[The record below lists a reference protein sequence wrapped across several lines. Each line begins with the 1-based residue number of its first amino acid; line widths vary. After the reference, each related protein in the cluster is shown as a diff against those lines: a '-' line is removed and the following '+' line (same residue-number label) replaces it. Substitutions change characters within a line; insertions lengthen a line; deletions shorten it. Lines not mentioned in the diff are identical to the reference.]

1 MKLPWKPYFETLLI
15 QLCERTARATLSQVM
30 PSHPAFRRFLLEQLQ
45 QPPGHPASF
54 LSQPVFEALFEYE
67 GYSKTL
73 EETGLLHPLL
83 LKTLDQPQKEH
94 RERRFPKDR
103 RPYVHQVKA
112 WQALKEQPTRS
123 VIVSTGTA
131 SGKTECFLI
140 PILDDL
146 VREYEETQYRPLVG
160 VRALFLYPLNALI
173 NSQQERLS
181 AWTAGLDG
189 GIRFCLYNGATPD
202 QVREAEQDA
211 KPEQVMSRK
220 ALRNSPPPIL
230 VTNSTMLEYMLVRKV
245 DAPIIQK
252 SRGKLRWIVLDEA
265 HTYLGSNA
273 AEISLLLRRVM
284 YAFDADPKLVRFVA
298 TSATIGGG
306 EESKLALQTFLA
318 DLAGIDVNQ
327 VTVIGGRRLTPPLK
341 PDGKNMPVPSVDE
354 LKDLGDYESLRA
366 RLERV
371 AEIRELRS
379 KLSGTAMTLDEIMRT
394 LKVSEDQK
402 YCVQLLDAASEN
414 PPDKEKHSQPLLPLR
429 GNFFLRTQP
438 GLWACCNGECPGRMT
453 SLADETWPFGPIYY
467 SHRQKCVHCESLV
480 FEIVT
485 CTDCGEVYLG
495 AHEDAEFRLHSR
507 SWDHRD
513 VTDELRFEIEDE
525 SDERPEDTSSEDSQE
540 SDTDQVSFDRRL
552 LCTRA
557 ANDLCDAPSGYDLK
571 TGELKSDGHLLTLA
585 TVEDHETRCIC
596 CGSRGNEKWAQ
607 FRPVRLGAQFYL
619 GVSVPTLLS
628 QAPAMKGAKE
638 RLPLDGRQMISFTDS
653 RQGTARFAVR
663 AQLEAERNFV
673 RSFIYHKLWSLAAT
687 GSPEELEKKKQQ
699 VAALEAVAKDN
710 PGLQSLLEQESATL
724 NDLQRRVNSPSA
736 TVKWRDMIDALAKQ
750 APLQYWLPEATRLRY
765 RQAIDVS
772 SQLAEMFLLR
782 EFFRRPRRQN
792 SMETL
797 GLGAIS
803 FPQLSKCVPPTEWRN
818 SKRSTEE
825 WHAFLKICVDFGI
838 RGNACVAVRRDYLR
852 WIGIPIRPRYLAAPD
867 EETVPLSRIR
877 WPVMRGRKGRSHR
890 LVTIL
895 QLALQLNRDDPDD
908 VTLVDGLLHSAWAQI
923 VGAGILVIDTNG
935 YQLNLELAEI
945 SLVSVAYRCP
955 VTQRLLDTALCGVS
969 PYHSER
975 TFQSLGPV
983 REIVMPRL
991 KFPFRQS
998 QTGESVSGDT
1008 ISQWLTS
1015 DVVIEAA
1022 RENGTWTEFCDRI
1035 AEESPFFEAAEH
1047 SGQMSKSRLI
1057 ELEKRFRAG
1066 KTNLLSCST
1075 TMEMGIDIGGL
1086 TSVAMNN
1093 APPGPANWLQ
1103 RAGRAGRREIPRAS
1117 TLTLCQSQPHG
1128 QAVFEN
1134 PKWPFTTQI
1143 HVPKVS
1149 LNSVRIVQ
1157 RHVQAFLLSQFL
1169 ADQTDNST
1177 KLLSNWFFD
1186 PEQNSRSRC
1195 DQFLAW
1201 LQAGAELNA
1210 DVELGIRRLVARSAL
1225 ETTSL
1230 RRLLDDAHNA
1240 MWEISSIWIAER
1252 NAIRDELAV
1261 MGTVPEDERKLAPEQ
1276 KAVSH
1281 QLKRHEEEY
1290 LLRELAASGFLPS
1303 HGFPLYVL
1311 PFVNTSVEQLLA
1323 EKERRDDDRDD
1334 SRFQLRSYPS
1344 RELATAIREYAPGN
1358 SVVIDGLTYTS
1369 SGLTL
1374 HWQVPPT
1381 DTGFQE
1387 SQVIRRVW
1395 KCKSCGAFGTSSG
1408 KPDHCGIESCQSRNI
1423 DTWEYIQPSGFAV
1436 DIRTGGPNSLDN
1448 VRVYVP
1454 PKMPFLSCDS
1464 AEWVSMP
1471 NPALGKYRSDANG
1484 SIFHYSS
1491 GAAEHGYAVCLRCGR
1506 SASEVG
1512 PASLE
1517 PFAPFAKNGPHP
1529 RLRTGR
1535 KDDQTHECPGS
1546 DGQYSI
1552 KRNLWLAGEIT
1563 TDVLQVRLQHPS
1575 PTKMSIPEDV
1585 AVSLAIAFRSSLCRL
1600 LGVEQREIGWSV
1612 QKSIAGKEVVQDI
1625 FLFDA
1630 AAGGA
1635 GYVSGA
1641 AGLIQDVIR
1650 DAEHLLKSCSCDS
1663 ACHSCLLDF
1672 DTQHHADSLNRVRAL
1687 EWLDDE
1693 FMLAMAVPEEFQCF
1707 GDKTRYEPQPAI
1719 QAVLTEL
1726 QQQSGVTDLKIFT
1739 HGNPQ
1744 SWDLEDWRLYRH
1756 IAKLAIDQAGVQVTV
1771 VIPKTLRKALPWT
1784 TLHAMAS
1791 RCEVTGMR
1799 FLEAV
1804 DSSTRIGN
1812 AYLCAEVS
1820 TNAKTVQF
1828 ASFDSDSLTPGPHW
1842 GVSEST
1848 SLLVRGESNTTSSII
1863 SGSLISLAIADSERP
1878 HFCSVF
1884 MAQKELDGQVA
1895 DIGEKFWTNLFS
1907 VAPWMQEWARF
1918 ESPESIQYSDRYL
1931 VSPLSSRVLYEILR
1945 HLIIQLGNSG
1955 SRPRLTLRTMKSEE
1969 RQQSSSI
1976 HHNWNN
1982 DRVQESVLKR
1992 LLAPLVKPNPTIS
2005 LTRRDD
2011 VPHVRTMRI
2020 EWPDK
2025 RIAEITLDQGVG
2037 FTKTVGYVPHD
2048 FQSKPELQAEQLL
2061 QPFNVMQNST
2071 RVPFYVM
2078 RGK

>member
-1 MKLPWKPYFETLLI
+1 MTTWKPYFETLLT
-15 QLCERTARATLSQVM
+15 QLCERPARATLSQVM
-30 PSHPAFRRFLLEQLQ
+30 PSHPAFRAFLREQLEQL
-45 QPPGHPASF
+45 PGHPASF

-73 EETGLLHPLL
+73 EETGLLHPRL
-83 LKTLDQPQKEH
+83 LKTLDSPPKEH
-94 RERRFPKDR
+94 WDRRFPMDR

-112 WQALKEQPTRS
+112 WQALKEQPARS

-146 VREYEETQYRPLVG
+146 VREFEQEQLKPLVG

-189 GIRFCLYNGATPD
+189 GVRFCLYNGATPD
-202 QVREAEQDA
+202 LPPKDEQSA
-211 KPEQVMSRK
+211 RPEQVLSRK
-220 ALRNSPPPIL
+220 LLRDSPPPIL

-245 DAPIIQK
+245 DAPIVRK
-252 SRGKLRWIVLDEA
+252 SQGKLRWIVLDEA

-284 YAFDADPKLVRFVA
+284 HAFDADPEQVRFVA
-298 TSATIGGG
+298 TSATIGSGK
-306 EESKLALQTFLA
+306 ESKLALQKFLA
-318 DLAGIDVNQ
+318 DLAGIEPDQ
-327 VTVIGGRRLTPPLK
+327 VTVIGGHRLTPPLK
-341 PDGKNMPVPSVDE
+341 PDSKNLPVPSMEE
-354 LKDLGDYESLRA
+354 LKAIADYDALRS

-371 AEIRELRS
+371 PEIRELRTT
-379 KLSGTAMTLDEIMRT
+379 LSSNALRLDEIIRT
-394 LKVSEDQK
+394 LKVPIDQRS
-402 YCVQLLDAASEN
+402 CIQLLDACSEN

-438 GLWACCNGECPGRMT
+438 GLWACCNGECSGRKE
-453 SLADETWPFGPIYY
+453 SLGDETWPFGPIYY
-467 SHRQKCVHCESLV
+467 SHRQKCEHCKSLV

-485 CTDCGEVYLG
+485 CTDCGEIYLG
-495 AHEDAEFRLHSR
+495 AHEDSEFRLHSR
-507 SWDHRD
+507 SWDHQD
-513 VTDELRFEIEDE
+513 VANELRFETEDE
-525 SDERPEDTSSEDSQE
+525 SEERPDDSDREFSSEDASE
-540 SDTDQVSFDRRL
+540 ELPFERKLICSRS
-552 LCTRA
+552 
-557 ANDLCDAPSGYDLK
+557 ANDLCDAPVGYDLT
-571 TGELKSDGHLLTLA
+571 TGECKSDGCLLTIA
-585 TVEDHETRCIC
+585 TVENHEIRCIC
-596 CGSRGNEKWAQ
+596 CGSSGNEKWEQ

-619 GVSVPTLLS
+619 GVSVPTLLA
-628 QAPAMKGAKE
+628 QAPPMKGAKE

-663 AQLEAERNFV
+663 AQLESERNFV

-687 GSPEELEKKKQQ
+687 ASPEELEKQKQQ
-699 VAALEAVAKDN
+699 VAALRTVVDGN
-710 PGLQSLLEQESATL
+710 PGLQSLLDQEAAKL
-724 NDLQRRVNSPSA
+724 DDLVRRAESPSA
-736 TVKWRDMIDALAKQ
+736 SVKWRDMIDALAKQ
-750 APLQYWLPEATRLRY
+750 APLQFWLPEATRLRY

-797 GLGAIS
+797 GLSAVT
-803 FPQLSKCVPPTEWRN
+803 FPQLLQCNPPTEW
-818 SKRSTEE
+818 KRTKKTAAD
-825 WHAFLKICVDFGI
+825 WRAFLKICVDFGL
-838 RGNACVAVRRDYLR
+838 RGNACVAVRREYLR
-852 WIGIPIRPRYLAAPD
+852 WIGIKIRPKYMASPDQEYLPPGL
-867 EETVPLSRIR
+867 VR
-877 WPVMRGRKGRSHR
+877 WPVMRGRRGRTHR
-890 LVTIL
+890 LITVL
-895 QLALQLNRDDPDD
+895 QLALQLNLEDPDHI
-908 VTLVDGLLHSAWAQI
+908 TLVDTLLREAWGQI
-923 VGAGILVIDTNG
+923 VGAGILIVDTNG
-935 YQLNLELAEI
+935 YQLNLELAEVR
-945 SLVSVAYRCP
+945 LVSVAYRCP
-955 VTQRLLDTALCGVS
+955 VTQRLLDNALCGVS

-975 TFQSLGPV
+975 TFLSLGPV
-983 REIVMPRL
+983 KTIPMPRL
-991 KFPFRQS
+991 MYPFKQS
-998 QTGESVSGDT
+998 QIGESVSVET
-1008 ISQWLTS
+1008 VSEWLKSNEITA
-1015 DVVIEAA
+1015 IA
-1022 RENGTWTEFCDRI
+1022 REGGTWTEFCDRI
-1035 AEESPFFEAAEH
+1035 AEESPFLEAAEH

-1057 ELEKRFRAG
+1057 ELEKRFRSG

-1103 RAGRAGRREIPRAS
+1103 RAGRAGRRDIARAS

-1128 QAVFEN
+1128 QAVFKN

-1177 KLLSNWFFD
+1177 KLLSKWFFD
-1186 PEQNSRSRC
+1186 RENNTKSRC
-1195 DQFLAW
+1195 DHFLAW
-1201 LQAGAELNA
+1201 LQAGAESRD
-1210 DVELGIRRLVARSAL
+1210 DVAQGIRRLVARSAL
-1225 ETTSL
+1225 DTTSQ
-1230 RRLLDDAHNA
+1230 RRLFDDTHSA

-1252 NAIRDELAV
+1252 NAIRDELAI
-1261 MGTVPEDERKLAPEQ
+1261 MGEVPEDERKLAPEQ

-1323 EKERRDDDRDD
+1323 EKEKRDDDRDD

-1358 SVVIDGLTYTS
+1358 SIVIDGLTYTS
-1369 SGLTL
+1369 AGLTL
-1374 HWQVPPT
+1374 HWQLPPA
-1381 DTGFQE
+1381 DIGFQE
-1387 SQVIRRVW
+1387 SQVIRHVW
-1395 KCKSCGAFGTSSG
+1395 KCKTCGAFGTCSA
-1408 KPDHCGIESCQSRNI
+1408 KPDQCGVETCHSRNI
-1423 DTWEYIQPSGFAV
+1423 EAWEFIQPSGFAV

-1448 VRVYVP
+1448 VSVYVP
-1454 PKMPFLSCDS
+1454 PKTPFLSCDS

-1471 NPALGKYRSDANG
+1471 NPALGKLRSDPNG
-1484 SIFHYSS
+1484 SIFHYST
-1491 GAAEHGYAVCLRCGR
+1491 GAGEHGYAVCLRCGR
-1506 SASEVG
+1506 AASEI
-1512 PASLE
+1512 ALANAE
-1517 PFAPFAKNGPHP
+1517 PLAPFAKDGPHP

-1546 DGQYSI
+1546 HGQFSI

-1563 TDVLQVRLQHPS
+1563 TDVLQIRLQHPS
-1575 PTKMSIPEDV
+1575 PTKRSVPEDV
-1585 AVSLAIAFRSSLCRL
+1585 AISLAIAFRSSLCRL
-1600 LGVEQREIGWSV
+1600 LGVEQREIGWAV
-1612 QKSIAGKEVVQDI
+1612 QKSIAEKAVVQDI
-1625 FLFDA
+1625 FLCDA

-1641 AGLIQDVIR
+1641 AGLIQEVIR
-1650 DAEHLLKSCSCDS
+1650 DAVKLLKGCSCDS

-1693 FMLAMAVPEEFQCF
+1693 FVLAMEVPDKFQCF
-1707 GDKTRYEPQPAI
+1707 GEDTRYEPQPAI
-1719 QAVLTEL
+1719 QAILTEL

-1739 HGNPQ
+1739 HGDPQ

-1756 IAKLAIDQAGVQVTV
+1756 IAKLAVDQAGVQVTV
-1771 VIPKTLRKALPWT
+1771 VVPKTIRKALPWT

-1791 RCEVTGMR
+1791 RCEGTGMK
-1799 FLEAV
+1799 FLEAA
-1804 DSSTRIGN
+1804 DSSTRKGD
-1812 AYLCAEVS
+1812 AFLCAEVA
-1820 TNAKTVQF
+1820 TNKKNVQF
-1828 ASFDSDSLTPGPHW
+1828 ALFNSDSLKPGPYW
-1842 GVSEST
+1842 GVSAANP
-1848 SLLVRGESNTTSSII
+1848 LLVRGESNKTSPLMN
-1863 SGSLISLAIADSERP
+1863 GSLMSLAIADSERP
-1878 HFCSVF
+1878 NYCSVF
-1884 MAQKELDGQVA
+1884 MAQKELDGPIA
-1895 DIGEKFWTNLFS
+1895 GIGEKFWTNMFA
-1907 VAPWMQEWARF
+1907 VAPWMKEWAKS
-1918 ESPESIQYSDRYL
+1918 EAPESIQYSDRYL
-1931 VSPLSSRVLYEILR
+1931 VSPLSSRVLFEILS
-1945 HLIIQLGNSG
+1945 HLVLQLGHTISK
-1955 SRPRLTLRTMKSEE
+1955 PRLVLKTMKSEE
-1969 RQQSSSI
+1969 RQTGSSI
-1976 HHNWNN
+1976 HHNWSN
-1982 DRVQESVLKR
+1982 DRVQESVLKK

-2011 VPHVRTMRI
+2011 VPHARTMRI
-2020 EWPDK
+2020 EWSDK

-2037 FTKTVGYVPHD
+2037 FTKTAGFVPHD
-2048 FQSKPELQAEQLL
+2048 FQAKPDLQAEELMQS
-2061 QPFNVMQNST
+2061 FNVMQASA